1 MERATHLAG
10 DENMSHTNPQAPTA
24 LSLLGRIFIMGGAGL
39 LILVGLVLQ
48 LGTLG
53 YGHVQPGNIW
63 IASTVVESA
72 WSMLITQFDSPAV
85 QQLATFWPLLL
96 ISMGLA
102 LLLVTK
108 WAETQPARSSFQGG
122 QNHGH

>member
-1 MERATHLAG
+1 MERDTDMAG
-10 DENMSHTNPQAPTA
+10 DEIMTIVNRQAPLA
-24 LSLLGRIFIMGGAGL
+24 PSASGRLFIMGGAGL

-63 IASTVVESA
+63 IASTIAGSV
-72 WSMLITQFDSPAV
+72 WSMLTSQLDAPWA
-85 QQLATFWPLLL
+85 QELATFWPLLV

-102 LLLVTK
+102 ILLVTRR
-108 WAETQPARSSFQGG
+108 EDSQGVLSRARERQS
-122 QNHGH
+122 HGK

>member
-1 MERATHLAG
+1 MERDTDMAG
-10 DENMSHTNPQAPTA
+10 DEIMTIVNRQAPLA
-24 LSLLGRIFIMGGAGL
+24 PSASGRVFIMGGAGL

-63 IASTVVESA
+63 IASTIAGSV
-72 WSMLITQFDSPAV
+72 WSMLTSQLDAPWA
-85 QQLATFWPLLL
+85 QELATFWPLLV

-102 LLLVTK
+102 MLLVTRREESQR
-108 WAETQPARSSFQGG
+108 ALPSSQGG
-122 QNHGH
+122 QNHGQ